1 MTTVGGPANPTVL
14 RGVALAGRADRVD
27 LALRSGRIAA
37 ITRSSER
44 DGGFALPLMSDAH
57 VHLDKTFVAHRLPRQ
72 AVTLLDA
79 IEIAEVD
86 KANWDADDIRSRA
99 SRALHSAYLYGT
111 GRMRS
116 HVDWNAPETPLAWP
130 VLNELRAEWR
140 GRIELQLAALIPLDL
155 VPEAGESIAARVSA
169 DGGVLGAFVYR
180 NADLPAKVAGLFD
193 LAERYDL
200 ALDFHV
206 DEGLEPEAQGI
217 DAIIEQAAA
226 RGFGDRV
233 LCSHGCALSVRP
245 EDVVRTLLERL
256 GAAGV
261 SLCVLPATNASLQ
274 NRAPGR
280 TPRHRGI
287 APLQEARAA
296 GVPVILASDN
306 CRDAFYPWGDYDLWD
321 VFRAAAPWAHLE
333 PAAWLGA
340 ITDAPAKLFDADP
353 DLVEGAA
360 ADFILFEADG
370 IDDAVSRPLCRR
382 QVWRSGGLLTPNPG
396 GGEAWP

>member
-1 MTTVGGPANPTVL
+1 MGGPANPTVL

-27 LALRSGRIAA
+27 LALRAGRIAS
-37 ITRSSER
+37 ITRSSKR
-44 DGGFALPLMSDAH
+44 DGGLALPLMSDAH

-72 AVTLLDA
+72 AATLVEA
-79 IEIAEVD
+79 IEISELD
-86 KANWDADDIRSRA
+86 KAGWDANDIRSRA
-99 SRALHSAYLYGT
+99 SRALNSAYLYGT

-116 HVDWNAPETPLAWP
+116 HVDWNGPEVPIAWP

-140 GRIELQLAALIPLDL
+140 GRVELQLAALIPLDL
-155 VPEAGESIAARVSA
+155 VPEAGESIAARVAA
-169 DGGVLGAFVYR
+169 DRGVLGAFVYR
-180 NADLPAKVAGLFD
+180 NASLPANVARLFD
-193 LAERYDL
+193 LALRYDL

-217 DAIIEQAAA
+217 DAIIEAAAA
-226 RGFGDRV
+226 RGFGARV
-233 LCSHGCALSVRP
+233 VCSHACALSVRP
-245 EDVVRTLLERL
+245 GDVVRALLERL

-261 SLCVLPATNASLQ
+261 SLCVLPTTNASLQ
-274 NRAPGR
+274 NRTPGR

-321 VFRAAAPWAHLE
+321 VFRAAAPWAHLD
-333 PAAWLGA
+333 PVTWLDA
-340 ITDAPAKLFDADP
+340 ITDVPASLFDAAP
-353 DLVEGAA
+353 GFVEGAA

-370 IDDAVSRPLCRR
+370 IDDAVSRPLCKR
-382 QVWRSGGLLTPNPG
+382 QVWRHGALLTPYPG
-396 GGEAWP
+396 GREAWA

>member
-1 MTTVGGPANPTVL
+1 MTIVGGPVNSTVL
-14 RGVALAGRADRVD
+14 RGVALAGQADRVD
-27 LALRSGRIAA
+27 LSLRAGRIVS
-37 ITRSSER
+37 ITRSMER

-86 KANWDADDIRSRA
+86 KAKWDADDIRSRA
-99 SRALHSAYLYGT
+99 SRALRSAYLYGT

-116 HVDWNAPETPLAWP
+116 HVDWNEPETPLAWP
-130 VLNELRAEWR
+130 VLNELRVEWR
-140 GRIELQLAALIPLDL
+140 GRIELQLAALVPLDL
-155 VPEAGESIAARVSA
+155 IREAGESIAARVSA
-169 DGGVLGAFVYR
+169 DAGVLGAFVYR

-217 DAIIEQAAA
+217 DAIIEEAAV
-226 RGFGDRV
+226 RDFGSRV

-245 EDVVRTLLERL
+245 EAVVRTLLERL
-256 GAAGV
+256 GAARV
-261 SLCVLPATNASLQ
+261 SLCVLPTTNASLQ

-333 PAAWLGA
+333 PATWLST
-340 ITDAPAKLFDADP
+340 ITDAPAKLFDAAP

-382 QVWRSGGLLTPNPG
+382 QVWRSGTLLTPIPG